1 MEINCY
7 FSRFI
12 WTNPNHLIVKIYFRL
27 LAFAKPL
34 RNYIPEYILYVI
46 PSILFGTLNFTL
58 LIPLFDVLFNVQS
71 KVVAT
76 EMPSF
81 APSMDYLKALFQ
93 YGYYYVAGSN
103 GKVVALEVIC
113 AIIALSVFLAN
124 FFRYMSQRVLTRMRT
139 WVVFKIKKVLFEK
152 LSNIHLG
159 FFHHQ
164 QKGNLLSV
172 MSTDVYE
179 IENSI
184 VSSVQVLFRDPLTVI
199 VYIAL
204 LFSMSLNLTLFTI
217 LFFPLASLLI
227 AGIAKKL
234 RQSAGI
240 SQTLLGRLLN
250 VTDETISGTRIIK
263 AFTAQKF
270 VQRKFDVHNQAYR
283 KVSKSFVNRRELAGP
298 LSEFM
303 GVLVII
309 GVMIYG
315 GRMVLSN
322 QSQLSASE
330 FVTYIILY
338 SQIIAPI
345 KNISTAVTS
354 IQRGLAAGDRVL
366 AIIDTEDQVVD
377 KEGAVE
383 LGTFSKDIEF
393 RNLVFAYN
401 TEEVLKN
408 ISFTIPKGNMVAIVG
423 QSGAGKSTTAD
434 LLCRFYDPQGGSVR
448 IDGKDIRDYT
458 LNSLRHQMGIVTQ
471 EAILFNDT
479 VYNNIAFG
487 IDNAREEDVVFA
499 AKVANAHEFI
509 VQMEE
514 GYQTNIGDR
523 GSRLSGGQRQRIS
536 IARAVLKN
544 PPILILDEATS
555 SLDTESEKL
564 VQDAIQ
570 KLMENR
576 TSLVIAHRLSTI
588 QHADEIIVLNA
599 GQIVQRGTHQDLI
612 AVDGIYKKLCEM
624 QSFT

>member
-1 MEINCY
+1 M
-7 FSRFI
+7 
-12 WTNPNHLIVKIYFRL
+12 KIYFRL

-58 LIPLFDVLFNVQS
+58 LIPLFDVLFNVQARM
-71 KVVAT
+71 VAT
-76 EMPSF
+76 QMPAFTLSLE
-81 APSMDYLKALFQ
+81 YLKALFQ
-93 YGYYYVAGSN
+93 YGYYYVAGSH
-103 GKVVALEVIC
+103 GKLVAMEVIC
-113 AIIALSVFLAN
+113 AIITMSVFLAN

-139 WVVFKIKKVLFEK
+139 WVVFKIKKALFNK
-152 LSNIHLG
+152 LSTVHLG
-159 FFHHQ
+159 FFHQQ

-179 IENSI
+179 IESSI

-199 VYIAL
+199 VYIIL
-204 LFSMSLNLTLFTI
+204 LFSMSLKLTLFTI
-217 LFFPLASLLI
+217 LFFPLAASLI

-234 RQSAGI
+234 RHSAAI

-263 AFTAQKF
+263 AFTAQLF
-270 VQRKFDVHNQAYR
+270 VQRKFEVHNEAYR
-283 KVSKSFVNRRELAGP
+283 KVSKSLVNRRELAGP
-298 LSEFM
+298 LSEFL

-315 GRMVLSN
+315 GRLVLSQ
-322 QSQLSASE
+322 QSELSASE

-354 IQRGLAAGDRVL
+354 IQRGLAAGERVL
-366 AIIDTEDQVVD
+366 AIIDADDEVVD
-377 KEGAVE
+377 KADA
-383 LGTFSKDIEF
+383 LKLDTFNSKIEF
-393 RNLVFAYN
+393 KNLSFAYK

-408 ISFTIPKGNMVAIVG
+408 ISFSIPKGKMVAIVG

-434 LLCRFYDPQGGSVR
+434 LLCRFYDPQLGSVQ
-448 IDGKDIRDYT
+448 IDGHDIRNYT
-458 LNSLRHQMGIVTQ
+458 LQSLRGQMGIVTQ
-471 EAILFNDT
+471 EAILFNDS
-479 VYNNIAFG
+479 VFNNIAFG
-487 IDNAREEDVVFA
+487 IENARVEDVIFA

-509 VQMEE
+509 TQMEE

-570 KLMENR
+570 KLMANR
-576 TSLVIAHRLSTI
+576 TSMVIAHRLSTI

-599 GQIVQRGTHQDLI
+599 GIIVQRGTHQDLI
-612 AVDGIYKKLCEM
+612 AVEGIYKKLCEM
-624 QSFT
+624 QSFS